1 MRREERRRCA
11 APARARTLAAAAAA
25 ARGEREGPLRLAG
38 LSPFVEAAAPLPAR
52 RTLSPT
58 LRRRIELKAVQRLW

>member
-11 APARARTLAAAAAA
+11 APARARTLAAAAA

-58 LRRRIELKAVQRLW
+58 LRRRIELEAVQRLW